1 MYLCHDKT
9 DILTQNTFSLTNFM
23 KRTLSAIIA
32 GIIVLFAASC
42 ETNEPSNN
50 DRLATP
56 NFTARAEGN
65 VITVAWE
72 AVTGAAY
79 YEVGL
84 EPGSIQKTDKLV
96 HRFENLEYNTEYK
109 VSVRAIAPDAAN
121 NSDADVKKIT
131 TAERIVPQYREWYP
145 QLGASPSAISNNG
158 RWVVGGNDR
167 KGFLLDLSK
176 DEMVEFEG
184 AELYDVA
191 DDGTAVGS
199 NHSQNPDGNA
209 AILINGEMVD
219 IDLSELAV
227 SYGMSCATGIT
238 PDGEYVVGWYWEYD
252 ESCYYAQ
259 QYGMVI
265 PFCYDVMN
273 DRVSVPEVGD
283 RLYNN
288 ADATAI
294 KAVAPDRTLL
304 GYEQSQGIHS
314 IIWAD
319 EYTPFEYV
327 HFQYDSDYNPTYSLG
342 DTQNLFSQTGRYI
355 YGKATDYSAGQV
367 PVAAAFDRETNE
379 LMTFTGG
386 SVTAMADNGIAFLN
400 DVPYYLGTTSYV
412 IDTTKGEPYE
422 WTELENWLFDEHD
435 VNVASFEPTTNTD
448 PSDNLTLEGII
459 VVGVSEN
466 GRIIVGMTNTDMG
479 WMTFVVDLDGA
490 PVE

>member
-1 MYLCHDKT
+1 
-9 DILTQNTFSLTNFM
+9 M

-42 ETNEPSNN
+42 EQALPGNS

-56 NFTARAEGN
+56 YFTVNVDGN
-65 VITVAWE
+65 ILTVAWE
-72 AVTGAAY
+72 EVAGAAY

-84 EPGSIQKTDKLV
+84 EPGSIAKTDKLI
-96 HRFENLEYNTEYK
+96 HRFDNLEYNTEYK
-109 VSVRAIAPDAAN
+109 VSLRAIATDE
-121 NSDADVKKIT
+121 SKSSI
-131 TAERIVPQYREWYP
+131 AETKTVNTEVRVSPQYREFYP
-145 QLGASPSAISNNG
+145 QNGAAGTAISNNG
-158 RWVVGGNDR
+158 RWLVGGNDR
-167 KGFLLDLSK
+167 MGYIVDLATDK
-176 DEMVEFEG
+176 MTEFEG
-184 AELYDVA
+184 YELYDVA

-199 NHSQNPDGNA
+199 DHTSNPDGDA
-209 AILINGEMVD
+209 AILINGKMKA
-219 IDLSELAV
+219 IDLSNLAV
-227 SYGMSCATGIT
+227 NYGMSCATGIT

-252 ESCYYAQ
+252 ENCYYAQ
-259 QYGMVI
+259 NYGMVI
-265 PFCYDVMN
+265 PFCYDIMN

-283 RLYNN
+283 RIYNN
-288 ADATAI
+288 AAATAI
-294 KAVAPDRTLL
+294 KSVAPDRTLL

-342 DTQNLFSQTGRYI
+342 DTQNLLSQTGRYI

-400 DVPYYLGTTSYV
+400 DVPYYIGTTSYV

-422 WTELENWLFDEHD
+422 WTELEEWLFDEHD
-435 VNVASFEPTTNTD
+435 VDIASFEPTTDTD
-448 PSDNLTLEGII
+448 KTDGLLLEGII
-459 VVGVSEN
+459 TVAVSEN
-466 GRIIVGMTNTDMG
+466 GRVIVGITNTNFG
-479 WMTFVVDLDGA
+479 WLTFVVDLDGA
-490 PVE
+490 PVGA